1 MTLLEEYH
9 EFFMGRLADLPV
21 AKRIVYAI
29 VADLRD
35 RRGIRHEW
43 DQVDEDIQEE
53 ILQTLIDITEKQLA
67 Q

>member
-9 EFFMGRLADLPV
+9 EFFMGRLTDLPV

-29 VADLRD
+29 AADLRD

-43 DQVDEDIQEE
+43 DRIDRDIQEE
-53 ILQTLIDITEKQLA
+53 ILQTLIGITDKQLA